1 MQSASTGVIGLCIY
15 FALRPGAARLK
26 LLQKAPWLQE
36 LHNALHHPNHWK
48 HRLEASPSSPPSPV
62 SVQVGCTVFITVFV
76 IYEYHC
82 SQAVASPAR
91 IGLRKR
97 MNAMYRQ
104 LDLKASANLAPS
116 MLVRLLMD
124 DSYKLI
130 LSLIVFV
137 PTSMHIPK
145 QTLYCDCCHTAHST
159 CRRQTHPCEEG
170 SRDCKLGAFGISET
184 KVALPFSTPLL
195 LYAAHFCDMSSAPS
209 ARHCTS
215 LQLQFLRS
223 SRIFG
228 RQSLPVNLSVW
239 STLQRWSKW
248 TTCQEGPMKFR
259 FRQIEQQPAPRLDVV
274 HREGRSLQS
283 EQLNGNSTETGLNRP
298 QDIPSFHQQT

>member
-1 MQSASTGVIGLCIY
+1 MYLLCTATRSREIETP
-15 FALRPGAARLK
+15 AKGSL
-26 LLQKAPWLQE
+26 APRVAQCF
-36 LHNALHHPNHWK
+36 
-48 HRLEASPSSPPSPV
+48 ASPESLETPFGSITIITTITCLCSSRLYRLYH
-62 SVQVGCTVFITVFV
+62 CFV
-76 IYEYHC
+76 TYEYHC

-195 LYAAHFCDMSSAPS
+195 LYAVHFCDMSSAPS
-209 ARHCTS
+209 ACHCKS

-223 SRIFG
+223 SEPSG
-228 RQSLPVNLSVW
+228 ESVW

-274 HREGRSLQS
+274 HREGHCNLS
-283 EQLNGNSTETGLNRP
+283 N
-298 QDIPSFHQQT
+298 